1 MEKTK
6 QNGLREQKNGIKF
19 YDTLNKPFKINGLL
33 KPYGQYD
40 FFMRMPQEIADK
52 VNSGV
57 KILGYDTS
65 GGRVRFKTNS
75 PYVAIDAKMH
85 DIQIG
90 NNFPLSATA
99 GFDLYEKNDGAET
112 YIGSFLP
119 PLTVKD
125 DGGYESIIEFDC
137 IRERELIINFP
148 LFSGVNKLYVGIDE
162 NSSLTEAGEYAHPVP
177 IVYYGSSITHGA
189 CASRPGNTYERMI
202 SRNFDCD
209 FINLGFNG
217 SARAEKIMAE
227 YIASL
232 EMSVFVYD
240 YDHNAPDVEYLE
252 KTHKP
257 MYDIIRK
264 AHPDIP
270 IIMMSRPQIYEKY
283 DRNRRF
289 EVINQTYQQ
298 AKSNGENVYIIDGR
312 EVMKKCAWDS
322 GTVDTVHPNDLGF
335 YCIAETVG
343 DILKNL
349 I

>member
-1 MEKTK
+1 MDKAK
-6 QNGLREQKNGIKF
+6 QNGLREQKGGIKF
-19 YDTLNKPFKINGLL
+19 YDILNEPFKINGLI
-33 KPYGQYD
+33 KPYGDYD
-40 FFMRMPQEIADK
+40 FFMRMPQEIADN

-65 GGRVRFKTNS
+65 GGRVRFKTDS

-90 NNFPLSATA
+90 NNFPISATA
-99 GFDLYEKNDGAET
+99 GFDLYEKNNGIEK

-137 IRERELIINFP
+137 ARNRELIINFP
-148 LFSGVNKLYVGIDE
+148 LFSGVNRLYVGVDE
-162 NSSLTEAGEYAHPVP
+162 NASITEAGEYTHSLP

-202 SRNFDCD
+202 SRKFDYD

-217 SARAEKIMAE
+217 SAKGEKIMAE

-232 EMSVFVYD
+232 DMSIFVLD

-257 MYDIIRK
+257 MYDTVRK
-264 AHPDIP
+264 SHPDIP
-270 IIMMSRPQIYEKY
+270 IIMMSRPQIYEAH
-283 DRNRRF
+283 DRDKRF
-289 EVINQTYQQ
+289 EVIKRTYSQ
-298 AKSNGENVYIIDGR
+298 AKSDGDNVYLIDGR

-335 YCIAETVG
+335 YCIAEAIG
-343 DILKNL
+343 DIIKEL